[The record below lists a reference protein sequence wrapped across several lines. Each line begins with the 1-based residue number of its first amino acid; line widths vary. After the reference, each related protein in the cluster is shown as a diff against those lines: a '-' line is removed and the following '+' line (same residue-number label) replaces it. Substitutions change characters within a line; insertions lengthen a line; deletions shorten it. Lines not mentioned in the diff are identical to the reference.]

1 MSQVMLSGFAAGSA
15 VDVEPAAEPSAAQG
29 LRDRTRDEDLEVK
42 LTELRRDYAD
52 LHASLFEAS
61 QVYRRLCAPRLVR
74 HGNFEIASETFA
86 ARHVPGDFFR
96 IDETGDCSLL
106 ALGGISGKGLAA
118 GMWTTLLL
126 GLLDIHRESNQE

>member
-1 MSQVMLSGFAAGSA
+1 MSQSLSSGALAAGLA
-15 VDVEPAAEPSAAQG
+15 VDVGRSALPYRRLGEAPHE
-29 LRDRTRDEDLEVK
+29 EDLELK
-42 LTELRRDYAD
+42 LAELRRDYAD
-52 LHASLFEAS
+52 LHTSLFEAS

-96 IDETGDCSLL
+96 IEETGDDALL
-106 ALGGISGKGLAA
+106 ALGDISGKGLAA

-126 GLLDIHRESNQE
+126 GLLDIHR